1 LLVKDLNPFMKPS
14 KTHFN
19 YIGMLLISL
28 FAWFYVAS
36 SSAQEFPVKPIKI
49 IVGSVPGGSPDFIAR
64 ALAQSLSELIKLP
77 VVVENR
83 PGAGNTTA
91 AINVGKAVPD
101 GYTLYLGDTSHQAD
115 VVLKDLLPISSIT
128 SEPLLLVAS
137 NKSGFNS
144 LQDVI
149 REARAHPG
157 EINFGSSGIGSI
169 HHIAMAAFNHE
180 VGLNIT
186 HVPYKGSGESVPAI
200 LAGDISILM
209 TSYTATASQIKAG
222 TLKLIAVSSSKR
234 FSKFPNVVSMGELI
248 KDFNYTSETG
258 ILTTNGVPAPI
269 HQKLISMIKRVSEDS
284 FFVAKFKDTALSIN
298 FVPFPEF
305 KQDLQKELQKY
316 RDVTSLMNS
325 Q

>member
-1 LLVKDLNPFMKPS
+1 MKFTNKHWGLLS
-14 KTHFN
+14 S
-19 YIGMLLISL
+19 ISIIFFQCL
-28 FAWFYVAS
+28 SCNFCVA
-36 SSAQEFPVKPIKI
+36 QDFPTKPIKI

-64 ALAQSLSELIKLP
+64 ALAQSLSDLIKLP

-91 AINVGKAVPD
+91 AIYVGKSVPD

-144 LQDVI
+144 LQDII
-149 REARAHPG
+149 REAKVHPG

-180 VGLNIT
+180 IGLNVT

-200 LAGDISILM
+200 LSGDISILM
-209 TSYTATASQIKAG
+209 TSYTATASQIRAG

-234 FSKFPNVVSMGELI
+234 FSKFPNIASMGEFI
-248 KDFNYTSETG
+248 KDYNYTSETG
-258 ILTTNGVPAPI
+258 ILTTNGVSSSI
-269 HQKLISMIKRVSEDS
+269 HLKLISLIKRVSEDS

-305 KQDLQKELQKY
+305 TQVLKNELQKY
-316 RDVTSLMNS
+316 RDVTSLINS